1 MPAKP
6 KSRAKARRPAK
17 RSPATK
23 KRRAAAKKPAPRSR
37 SRIKSVIAVANLQ
50 PPKPY
55 EFYVRA
61 IVTVPTPGYRA
72 HLKPAVPQGINPR
85 ILILDVVLEK
95 LPGIWP
101 QVETDIEAAYRDNN
115 YQGDYR
121 QVTVRYENES
131 KTVDVQIVV

>member
-1 MPAKP
+1 MAAKP
-6 KSRAKARRPAK
+6 KSRTKARRPAK
-17 RSPATK
+17 RRPAPK
-23 KRRAAAKKPAPRSR
+23 KRSAAPKKRAARPR

-50 PPKPY
+50 PPRPY

-61 IVTVPTPGYRA
+61 IVTVPSPGYRA
-72 HLKPAVPQGINPR
+72 HLKPAVPPGINPR

-101 QVETDIEAAYRDNN
+101 QVLTDIEAAYRDNN

-121 QVTVRYENES
+121 QVTVRYETEG